1 MDEST
6 TKKYRVAMQELRKAN
21 ETIKERDLTI
31 ELKSKHIEE
40 ISTELKAQ
48 NDKWD
53 LIQKGALV
61 YTTDLN
67 GYVDSMVNIP
77 SEFKTTYPQV
87 ILEAFD
93 TKLYHA
99 NRFIKIENG
108 IITIDEEKYNE
119 YKRRLIL

>member
-21 ETIKERDLTI
+21 DTIKERDLTI
-31 ELKSKHIEE
+31 ELKSKHIDE
-40 ISTELKAQ
+40 ISAELQAQ
-48 NDKWD
+48 KDKWE

-67 GYVDSMVNIP
+67 GFVDTMVNIP

-87 ILEAFD
+87 ILEAFG
-93 TKLYHA
+93 TTLYHA

-108 IITIDEEKYNE
+108 SITIDEEQYKK
-119 YKRRLIL
+119 YKRSIIL